1 MGGGLDVE
9 GDLRREGGEPK
20 DARAVCQGTLKR
32 YPDLPLLHRGP
43 RTSLRNRCCGAPL
56 LPHLLLHP
64 PRVHWRRSLAPRSFI
79 TVTARWKI
87 TRALLTITWRRSF
100 FIPKTSGQFSSAQM
114 SLHVYKLAP
123 LYSSPRHSVAHV
135 IMFYVITSAAMQK
148 DRKHGRNWTV
158 KLE

>member
-64 PRVHWRRSLAPRSFI
+64 PRVHWRRSFGAEVIYHSDSQ
-79 TVTARWKI
+79 VENH
-87 TRALLTITWRRSF
+87 TRARV
-100 FIPKTSGQFSSAQM
+100 AHD
-114 SLHVYKLAP
+114 HVASIV
-123 LYSSPRHSVAHV
+123 LYSKNFRSILVGPNEPSCLQAGSPV
-135 IMFYVITSAAMQK
+135 
-148 DRKHGRNWTV
+148 
-158 KLE
+158 